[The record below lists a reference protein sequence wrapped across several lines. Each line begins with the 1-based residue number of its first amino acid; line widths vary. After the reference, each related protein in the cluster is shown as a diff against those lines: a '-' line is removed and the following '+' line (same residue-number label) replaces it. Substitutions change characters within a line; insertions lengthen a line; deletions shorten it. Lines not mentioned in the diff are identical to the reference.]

1 MSTYTW
7 ALGGF
12 WPLGSL
18 LIGALGDNFSATNAV
33 LLAAAL
39 CALLTA
45 LSQLWFPEVN
55 ELG

>member
-18 LIGALGDNFSATNAV
+18 LIGALGDRLGAPDAV
-33 LLAAAL
+33 LLSAGAAAAL
-39 CALLTA
+39 AVLGW
-45 LSQLWFPEVN
+45 LWFPEVR
-55 ELG
+55 ELR